1 MYRVY
6 LAFRAEKDIKK
17 LTSRVKGEIRSIL
30 RVLTDN
36 PYKGTTLL
44 GKYKGL
50 RRYRVGDFRIV
61 YELNKKKKTLTIIKI
76 GHRRDIYR

>member
-6 LAFRAEKDIKK
+6 LASRAEKDIKK
-17 LTSRVKGEIRSIL
+17 LTSRVKEEIRGIL
-30 RVLTDN
+30 RVLADN

-61 YELNKKKKTLTIIKI
+61 YELNKKRKALTIIKI